1 MNLSI
6 LKTLKINKSIISAS
20 IAVLFLIIFAV
31 LPGFT
36 AHYTVIFIISILLYL
51 ILTVSWVMF
60 SGWTGYLSLA
70 PAAFMGLGMYISAI
84 YGGNFPFLVVVII
97 AGLACVILAFIVG
110 GLTLR
115 LKSTYFTV
123 FTFGLILLIYNIAK
137 YIEQHFLHRDGTNVA
152 PQDSQKVYYY
162 MLGIFALLL
171 LTIFIIKRT
180 KYYLALLSIS
190 QDEEAAA
197 HIGINVTMLK
207 ITAFGISSFFMG
219 AAGAVMAANWT
230 YIDPGVAFNPFFS
243 FMPVLIAL
251 FGGIGILY
259 GPIVG
264 SIVFT
269 YLEEFLLTK
278 FQGLYS
284 LILGITLL
292 VSVLYLPDGIT
303 GLIQKLYIKKFKGN
317 NENFC
322 R

>member
-1 MNLSI
+1 MNFII
-6 LKTLKINKSIISAS
+6 LKTLKINKSIISVLM
-20 IAVLFLIIFAV
+20 AVLFLVIFAV
-31 LPGFT
+31 LPGFVT
-36 AHYTVIFIISILLYL
+36 QYKVIFLSSILLYM
-51 ILTVSWVMF
+51 ILTVSWVIF

-84 YGGNFPFLVVVII
+84 YGENFSFLVVVII

-115 LKSTYFTV
+115 LHSTYFTI
-123 FTFGLILLIYNIAK
+123 FTFGLILLIYNVAK
-137 YIEQHFLHRDGTNVA
+137 YIEEHFFHRDGTIVA
-152 PQDSQKVYYY
+152 PQDSLKVYYY
-162 MLGIFALLL
+162 LLGIFALLL

-197 HIGINVTMLK
+197 HIGINVTVLK
-207 ITAFGISSFFMG
+207 ITVFGISSFFMG
-219 AAGAVMAANWT
+219 AAGAVTAAKWT
-230 YIDPGVAFNPFFS
+230 YVNPSVAFNPFFS

-269 YLEEFLLTK
+269 YMEEFLLTRV
-278 FQGLYS
+278 QGLYT
-284 LILGITLL
+284 LILGIVLL
-292 VSVLYLPDGIT
+292 VSVLYLPDGIA
-303 GLIQKLYIKKFKGN
+303 GLIHKLYIKKFRGN
-317 NENFC
+317 NENSC